1 MTVNQ
6 ALAQIK
12 TKLTPKI
19 DAALNEAV
27 YPIVQL
33 VEGEAID
40 DVVYSVQTSGYY
52 ERRGDMGGLGD
63 YDNMVIEGGSASNGR
78 LAVINIT
85 PANPYK
91 NGRTA
96 SGGISGNY
104 GYFDGTDLSYL
115 VEYNTI
121 NKGLGRYDWWS
132 GHPRQFTH
140 EAIERLRSTGDH
152 VSALKTGLKKQGIKV
167 K

>member
-33 VEGEAID
+33 VEGEAIVE
-40 DVVYSVQTSGYY
+40 DVYEVYKPKYY
-52 ERRGDMGGLGD
+52 HRRGNMGGLGD
-63 YDNMVIEGGSASNGR
+63 YDNIVIEGGSASNGR
-78 LAVINIT
+78 LVVVNDT
-85 PANPYK
+85 PPNPYL
-91 NGRTA
+91 NGYSKTGGMSENIDRF
-96 SGGISGNY
+96 SGTN
-104 GYFDGTDLSYL
+104 LSYL
-115 VEYNTI
+115 VEYDRPI
-121 NKGLGRYDWWS
+121 NGGYYEYWADHKAR
-132 GHPRQFTH
+132 PFTH
-140 EAIERLRSTGDH
+140 GTIERLRSSGDH